1 MVKMKI
7 KGQKEA
13 TILIITLWILTLLS
27 AIALSVVYRIR
38 IEIKLTGY
46 GLRQEKAF
54 CIAKAGVVQ
63 ALGVLARDN
72 NGYDSLNESWSN
84 YSAELYGVN
93 LFRGIKVGEGAF
105 TVSYVYD
112 EDIFTGTKQ
121 IFYGMKD
128 EERKIN
134 VNKAA
139 QDVLESIPGITPQ
152 IASSIR
158 AWRGDA
164 DASPDVILNDDAYYQ
179 GLAHPYKRKGK
190 PFDCW
195 EELALVR
202 GITEDILYGKDL
214 DGNNKIDINET
225 GLTQYITVYGDGL
238 VNVNTAGVTVLRA
251 LGFGEDLSYRIVRYR
266 KGYDEI
272 LGTGDDGV
280 FTDVSTIAGKLAS
293 VEVLLPEEE
302 KIIGAKNSLLTAAS
316 RYYNAQVS
324 ADISGQA
331 VYRVSA
337 VLDKKSAEGEQ
348 VIKWQE

>member
-1 MVKMKI
+1 MMRMKI

-13 TILIITLWILTLLS
+13 TILILTLWILTLLS

-46 GLRQEKAF
+46 GLRQEKEF

-112 EDIFTGTKQ
+112 EDIFSGTKQ

-139 QDVLESIPGITPQ
+139 QDVLESIPG
-152 IASSIR
+152 
-158 AWRGDA
+158 
-164 DASPDVILNDDAYYQ
+164 
-179 GLAHPYKRKGK
+179 
-190 PFDCW
+190 
-195 EELALVR
+195 
-202 GITEDILYGKDL
+202 
-214 DGNNKIDINET
+214 
-225 GLTQYITVYGDGL
+225 
-238 VNVNTAGVTVLRA
+238 
-251 LGFGEDLSYRIVRYR
+251 
-266 KGYDEI
+266 
-272 LGTGDDGV
+272 
-280 FTDVSTIAGKLAS
+280 
-293 VEVLLPEEE
+293 
-302 KIIGAKNSLLTAAS
+302 
-316 RYYNAQVS
+316 
-324 ADISGQA
+324 
-331 VYRVSA
+331 
-337 VLDKKSAEGEQ
+337 
-348 VIKWQE
+348 